1 MLVYTQVSI
10 VHTSAHCTHKRAC
23 LHTSDHC
30 IHKWPLYTQVCVLT
44 HKSALY
50 TQVSIVHTSDHCT
63 QVNIVHTSVRAY
75 TQVTIVHTSD
85 HCTHKCACL
94 HTSDHCTHKW
104 VLYTQ
109 GNIVHTSDHCT
120 HKCACLHTSE
130 HCTHKWTLYTQAC
143 VLHWIASSRALWLA
157 SAPLYDIC
165 HYKKHSIVPS
175 LSIAAT
181 DAVKKC
187 KKISVI
193 KARKWPFFS
202 HCSNRC
208 PHLGQNIRPLL
219 QQENSLC
226 FTHHSKKWRNKW
238 KKSSVTPSPPTH
250 THTHT
255 NTQNGKKIV
264 RSLHIAATDA
274 IWRAIINGKKLSVI
288 NGKNIVRSLHIAAT
302 DAMLKGHYKRRKTVC
317 YKRQKVLLTLHI
329 AATDAKYEGAKNGQS

>member
-1 MLVYTQVSI
+1 MIYSLYGTHAC
-10 VHTSAHCTHKRAC
+10 VHTSEHCTHKCPLYTQAC
-23 LHTSDHC
+23 VLT
-30 IHKWPLYTQVCVLT
+30 HKWPLYTQVT
-44 HKSALY
+44 
-50 TQVSIVHTSDHCT
+50 
-63 QVNIVHTSVRAY
+63 IVHTSVRAY
-75 TQVTIVHTSD
+75 TQVSIVHTSE
-85 HCTHKCACL
+85 
-94 HTSDHCTHKW
+94 HCTHKW
-104 VLYTQ
+104 PLYT
-109 GNIVHTSDHCT
+109 SEHCT

-130 HCTHKWTLYTQAC
+130 HWTHKWTLYTQAC